1 MTNFGGMRA
10 WATIASL
17 LLSASCIAQTYF
29 PPAVGDWETVDA
41 VEALGWCPDRLDS
54 LDAFMAAHGTR
65 VLVILHNGRIA
76 HEAYYNGAGVD
87 SVWYWA
93 SAGKTVTSAL
103 VGVLASEG
111 LLDLTDATSDWLGG
125 GWTSLAPEQEAAIQI
140 RHQLTMT
147 TGLND
152 GTGEASC
159 TLPACLT
166 FLEPAGERWAYHN
179 GPYTLLTDVVEA
191 AAGQPLNVVLFNRI
205 RQAIGMTAVYATL
218 PGDPYDR
225 VVVSRGRDMARFGLL
240 ASQNFIWNG
249 DTLIT
254 DASYLD
260 GVFAATQPHNA
271 CYGHLW
277 WLNDDDS
284 HMLPSTQLVFDG
296 PLVPNGPPD
305 LRMALGKNDQKIH
318 IAPSAGLVIV
328 RMGESAGETA
338 LAASSFDNQIW
349 AHLNLLSLGCGTCPF
364 DLDGDGVVAVGDV
377 LVFLGGFGGDG
388 PEAVGDFNG
397 DGGTTTADLLALLG
411 AFGSAC

>member
-1 MTNFGGMRA
+1 MPNFGGMKA
-10 WATIASL
+10 STIIASL
-17 LLSASCIAQTYF
+17 LLSISAFGQTYF
-29 PPAVGDWETVDA
+29 PPAVGDWETVDPA
-41 VEALGWCPDRLDS
+41 ETLGWCPDRLDS

-65 VLVILHNGRIA
+65 ALVILHEGRIA
-76 HEAYYNGAGVD
+76 HEAYYNGGGQD

-111 LLDLTDATSDWLGG
+111 LLSLEDPTSDWLGD
-125 GWTSLAPEQEAAIQI
+125 GWTSLEPNQESAIEI

-147 TGLND
+147 TGLDD
-152 GTGEASC
+152 GTGESNC

-179 GPYTLLTDVVEA
+179 GPYTLLTNVVEA
-191 AAGQPLNVVLFNRI
+191 VAGQPLNVVLFNRI
-205 RQAIGMTAVYATL
+205 RQAIGMTAVYAIL
-218 PGDPYDR
+218 PGDPYNR
-225 VVVSRGRDMARFGLL
+225 VVVSRARDMARFGLL
-240 ASQNFIWNG
+240 ASENFTWNG
-249 DTLIT
+249 NSLIT
-254 DASYLD
+254 DPAYLD
-260 GVFAATQPHNA
+260 GAFAATQPHNA

-277 WLNDDDS
+277 WLNDGDN

-328 RMGESAGETA
+328 RMGESAGETT

-349 AHLNLLSLGCGTCPF
+349 AHLNLLSLGCGACAY

-377 LVFLGGFGGDG
+377 LVFLGGFGGGG

-397 DGGTTTADLLALLG
+397 DGGTSTADLLALLG
-411 AFGSAC
+411 AFGTTC

>member
-1 MTNFGGMRA
+1 MPNFRGMKA
-10 WATIASL
+10 STIIALL
-17 LLSASCIAQTYF
+17 LLSISAFGQTYF
-29 PPAVGDWETVDA
+29 PPAVGDWETVDPA
-41 VEALGWCPDRLDS
+41 ETLGWCPDRLDS

-65 VLVILHNGRIA
+65 ALVILHEGRIA
-76 HEAYYNGAGVD
+76 HEAYYNGGGLD

-111 LLDLTDATSDWLGG
+111 LLSLEDPTSDWLGE
-125 GWTSLAPEQEAAIQI
+125 GWTSLEPNQESAIEI
-140 RHQLTMT
+140 HHQLTMT
-147 TGLND
+147 TGLDD

-179 GPYTLLTDVVEA
+179 GPYTLLTNVVEV

-205 RQAIGMTAVYATL
+205 RQAIGMTAVYAIL
-218 PGDPYDR
+218 PGDPYNR
-225 VVVSRGRDMARFGLL
+225 VVVSRARDMARFGLL
-240 ASQNFIWNG
+240 ASENFTWNG
-249 DTLIT
+249 NSLIT
-254 DASYLD
+254 DSAYLD

-277 WLNDDDS
+277 WLNDGDS

-328 RMGESAGETA
+328 RMGESAGETT

-349 AHLNLLSLGCGTCPF
+349 AHLNLLSLGCGACAY

-377 LVFLGGFGGDG
+377 LVFLGGFGGGG
-388 PEAVGDFNG
+388 PEVVGDFNG
-397 DGGTTTADLLALLG
+397 DGSTTTADLLALLG
-411 AFGSAC
+411 AFGTTC